1 MTTGSQVVV
10 AVDLDGTLTDRDC
23 FTRFLRFELG
33 WALLLYCVVRSLLP
47 LTSSLL
53 RGSRNGAKAVV
64 SSWLEGRS
72 QTELQLSA
80 RRFAQTHISHWLRED
95 ISEPIEALRSA
106 GARVVIVSAS
116 YDLYVSEV
124 GAMIGADA
132 ALATQL
138 EFVDGWCTGRLAT
151 PNCRGEEKVRRLSEW
166 LEQNCSTSEEVRVVA
181 YGDSSGDDAMLAFA
195 NEGVRV
201 ERRRRW
207 VR

>member
-33 WALLLYCVVRSLLP
+33 WGRLFWFSIRSLLP

-53 RGSRNGAKAVV
+53 RGSRNGAKAVL
-64 SSWLEGRS
+64 SSWFEGRS
-72 QTELQLSA
+72 QTELEFSA
-80 RRFAQTHISHWLRED
+80 RRFARTHISHWLRED
-95 ISEPIEALRSA
+95 ILEPIEALRGA

-124 GAMIGADA
+124 GAMIGAEA
-132 ALATQL
+132 VLATQL

-166 LEQNCSTSEEVRVVA
+166 LEQNCSTSDELRVVA

>member
-1 MTTGSQVVV
+1 MTTGSQVIV

-23 FTRFLRFELG
+23 VTRFLRFELG
-33 WALLLYCVVRSLLP
+33 SARFLWLVARSLRP
-47 LTSSLL
+47 LASSLI
-53 RGSRNGAKAVV
+53 RGKRNEAKAVL
-64 SSWLEGRS
+64 SSWLQGRS
-72 QTELQLSA
+72 QSALESSA
-80 RRFAQTHISHWLRED
+80 RQFARTHISCWLRED
-95 ISEPIEALRSA
+95 ILERVEAHRSA

-124 GAMIGADA
+124 GEITGAEA
-132 ALATQL
+132 VLATQI
-138 EFVDGWCTGRLAT
+138 EFVDGTCTGQLAT

-201 ERRRRW
+201 ERQRRW
-207 VR
+207 LR

>member
-33 WALLLYCVVRSLLP
+33 WARLFWFSVRSLLP

-53 RGSRNGAKAVV
+53 RGSRNGAKAVL

-72 QTELQLSA
+72 QTELELSA

-95 ISEPIEALRSA
+95 ISEPIEALRRE

-124 GAMIGADA
+124 GAMIGAEA

>member
-1 MTTGSQVVV
+1 MTTGSQVIV

-33 WALLLYCVVRSLLP
+33 LARLFWCVVRSLRP
-47 LTSSLL
+47 LALSLL
-53 RGSRNGAKAVV
+53 RGSRNEAKAVL
-64 SSWLEGRS
+64 SSWLQGRS
-72 QTELQLSA
+72 QFELESSA

-95 ISEPIEALRSA
+95 VSEPIEALRLE

-124 GAMIGADA
+124 GEMIGAEA

-207 VR
+207 LR